1 MRGSSCGSSFDSTME
16 SNRDESIRCLRL
28 ADKYLAEG
36 NRERAERFAAKS
48 YRLFPN
54 QKAKGERNFL
64 FINEV

>member
-1 MRGSSCGSSFDSTME
+1 ME

-54 QKAKGERNFL
+54 QKAKGEGTFL
-64 FINEV
+64 FKNEA